1 MLVTAVGQ
9 GARGAM
15 RIRLGVEML
24 AAFDGASAPRTGGQ
38 LIRRTDPSP
47 AVLISTQLLDRFG
60 GVIGTVGCGATTD
73 PQAERR
79 ADRQLRPGLR
89 LARDGRVS

>member
-24 AAFDGASAPRTGGQ
+24 AAFDGASATRTGGQ

-47 AVLISTQLLDRFG
+47 AVLISTQLLDRFRS
-60 GVIGTVGCGATTD
+60 IISAVGSCATTD
-73 PQAERR
+73 PQADAKRR
-79 ADRQLRPGLR
+79 FAPSTISLFQ
-89 LARDGRVS
+89 